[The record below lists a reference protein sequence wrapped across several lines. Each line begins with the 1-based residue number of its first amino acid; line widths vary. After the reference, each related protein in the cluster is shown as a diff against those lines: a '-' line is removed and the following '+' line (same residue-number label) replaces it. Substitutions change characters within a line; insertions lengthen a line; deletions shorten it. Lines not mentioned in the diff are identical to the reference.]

1 MFGGEM
7 KSKKEQ
13 KNLENVLKTIISSNK
28 EKIRIEACI
37 KLIEIFENSLEININ
52 FDFLL
57 TAIDEFSECA
67 HFVCNKVWL
76 QVRMFNFSSQCKL

>member
-1 MFGGEM
+1 MIKNMFGGEM
-7 KSKKEQ
+7 KSKKDQ

-28 EKIRIEACI
+28 EKIRIDACT

-57 TAIDEFSECA
+57 SAVDEFSECNN
-67 HFVCNKVWL
+67 FVCNKVWL
-76 QVRMFNFSSQCKL
+76 QVNFI